1 MTRILLTNDDGVY
14 AAGLRAA
21 YDALSGL
28 GEVVVSA
35 PAQQKSGVGRS
46 ISIFEPLRVSH
57 TKIGGF
63 DATGVG
69 DTPTQSSHLRP
80 STRSYGFDAH
90 AAESTP
96 TQSSHLRPSTRS
108 YGFDAHAVGGTPT
121 DAVIIGIFSIMKCL
135 PDLVVSGFNIGE
147 NISTD
152 AVTTSGTIGAALEAA
167 SYGVPS
173 IAVSIQVID
182 EGDKFDDLRNYH
194 YDFDEGIKILNKIAK
209 RVLSYGL
216 PDGVDLLNINLPRH
230 ATIDTPIEITRLSR
244 KIFNTGVNERH
255 DPRGRPY
262 YWIDGDLI
270 LEDEAG
276 TDIHAVFSSR
286 HVSVTPLSL
295 DATSKV
301 NTEELK
307 KYI

>member
-1 MTRILLTNDDGVY
+1 
-14 AAGLRAA
+14 
-21 YDALSGL
+21 
-28 GEVVVSA
+28 
-35 PAQQKSGVGRS
+35 
-46 ISIFEPLRVSH
+46 
-57 TKIGGF
+57 
-63 DATGVG
+63 
-69 DTPTQSSHLRP
+69 
-80 STRSYGFDAH
+80 
-90 AAESTP
+90 
-96 TQSSHLRPSTRS
+96 
-108 YGFDAHAVGGTPT
+108 
-121 DAVIIGIFSIMKCL
+121 MKCL

-152 AVTTSGTIGAALEAA
+152 AVTTSGTIGAALEAS

-194 YDFDEGIKILNKIAK
+194 YDFDEGIKILNRIAK

-230 ATIDTPIEITRLSR
+230 ATVDTPIEITRLSR

-270 LEDEAG
+270 LEDDVG
-276 TDIHAVFSSR
+276 TDIHAVFSSG

-301 NTEELK
+301 NTKELE
-307 KYI
+307 KYIQ

>member
-21 YDALSGL
+21 YDALRGL

-57 TKIGGF
+57 AKIGGF
-63 DATGVG
+63 DAN
-69 DTPTQSSHLRP
+69 
-80 STRSYGFDAH
+80 
-90 AAESTP
+90 
-96 TQSSHLRPSTRS
+96 
-108 YGFDAHAVGGTPT
+108 AVGGTPT

-135 PDLVVSGFNIGE
+135 PDLAVSGFNIGE

-230 ATIDTPIEITRLSR
+230 ATVDTPIEITRLSR

-270 LEDEAG
+270 LEDDTG
-276 TDIHAVFSSR
+276 TDIHAVFSSK

-307 KYI
+307 KYIQ

>member
-21 YDALSGL
+21 YDALSVL

-63 DATGVG
+63 DTRAAESTS
-69 DTPTQSSHLRP
+69 TQSSHLHP
-80 STRSYGFDAH
+80 STRSC
-90 AAESTP
+90 
-96 TQSSHLRPSTRS
+96 
-108 YGFDAHAVGGTPT
+108 GFDAHAVGGTPT

-230 ATIDTPIEITRLSR
+230 ATVDTPIEITRLSR

-276 TDIHAVFSSR
+276 TDIHAVFSSK

>member
-21 YDALSGL
+21 YDALNRL

-63 DATGVG
+63 DANAVG
-69 DTPTQSSHLRP
+69 GTPTQSP
-80 STRSYGFDAH
+80 DVCTPMQQRS
-90 AAESTP
+90 
-96 TQSSHLRPSTRS
+96 
-108 YGFDAHAVGGTPT
+108 FDAHAVGGTPT

-152 AVTTSGTIGAALEAA
+152 AVTTSGTIGAALEAS

-194 YDFDEGIKILNKIAK
+194 YDFDEGIKILNRIAK

-216 PDGVDLLNINLPRH
+216 PSGVDLLNINLPRH
-230 ATIDTPIEITRLSR
+230 ATVDTPIEITRLSR
-244 KIFNTGVNERH
+244 KIFNTSVNERH

-270 LEDEAG
+270 LEDDVG
-276 TDIHAVFSSR
+276 TDIHAVFSSG

-301 NTEELK
+301 NTKELE
-307 KYI
+307 KYIQ

>member
-1 MTRILLTNDDGVY
+1 
-14 AAGLRAA
+14 
-21 YDALSGL
+21 
-28 GEVVVSA
+28 
-35 PAQQKSGVGRS
+35 
-46 ISIFEPLRVSH
+46 
-57 TKIGGF
+57 
-63 DATGVG
+63 
-69 DTPTQSSHLRP
+69 
-80 STRSYGFDAH
+80 
-90 AAESTP
+90 
-96 TQSSHLRPSTRS
+96 
-108 YGFDAHAVGGTPT
+108 
-121 DAVIIGIFSIMKCL
+121 MKCL